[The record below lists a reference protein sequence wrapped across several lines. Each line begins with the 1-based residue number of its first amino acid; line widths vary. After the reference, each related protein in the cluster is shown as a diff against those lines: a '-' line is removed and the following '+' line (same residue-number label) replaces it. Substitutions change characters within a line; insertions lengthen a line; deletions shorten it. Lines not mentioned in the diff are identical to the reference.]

1 MKTWSQDELDELLAC
16 PKRTIEPP
24 KRSMRTEMGSHRNE
38 ALLES
43 EDGRHRF
50 RVFIRQNADFAENFS
65 IGLEYHPR
73 EEAGSITLLRCN
85 GPHGPHKLWP
95 HHAQYHIHKAKAEN
109 LLEGGRAEAFAE
121 ITPAYASFE
130 EALRHFGEICHI
142 ADWSIHYPPLEQMLF
157 KNLP

>member
-1 MKTWSQDELDELLAC
+1 MKVWSQDEIDELLAC
-16 PKRTIEPP
+16 RKKTTEPP
-24 KRSMRTEMGSHRNE
+24 KRGMRTELGSHRNE
-38 ALLES
+38 AIVES

-50 RVFIRQNADFAENFS
+50 RVFIRQNVDFPENFS
-65 IGLEYHPR
+65 IGLEYQAK
-73 EEAGSITLLRCN
+73 EEPGSFCMLRCN

-95 HHAQYHIHKAKAEN
+95 HHAQFHIHKAMAGN
-109 LLEGGRAEAFAE
+109 LQEGYRAEAFAE